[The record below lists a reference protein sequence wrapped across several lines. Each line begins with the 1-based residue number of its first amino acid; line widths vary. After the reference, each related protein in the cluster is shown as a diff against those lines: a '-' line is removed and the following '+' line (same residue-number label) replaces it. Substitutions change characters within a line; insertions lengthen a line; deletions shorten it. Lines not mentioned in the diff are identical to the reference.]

1 MITIKNADKI
11 LSALENRAMIYDY
24 DIDTDTN
31 YRAACELVTLAE
43 WEDREINGFDE
54 ADFRELVRAVNTAIM
69 EEV

>member
-24 DIDTDTN
+24 DIDADTN
-31 YRAACELVTLAE
+31 YKAACELVTLAE
-43 WEDREINGFDE
+43 WEDRNIMGYDE
-54 ADFRELVRAVNTAIM
+54 ADFNELVKAVNAAIL